1 MGKLKAK
8 VDTNANVQPDE
19 PIRKH
24 RKKYVMNSI
33 DDINDRCSHASTLSL
48 VGASAMTFPDKIST
62 VRSNMAVKHTSQYVV
77 LTNPEFPKV
86 YTGAENVFG
95 ERSSWNMKN
104 EHACRLVKK
113 FVKFKN
119 APISP
124 VVYVFLDL
132 ETNKYICK
140 LVNCAE
146 NLIEKYGFRMYDR
159 IKNKY
164 EEGDVVPA
172 SQPVA
177 QSSSYVNGNYC
188 SGRNIRMAYTVLPEL
203 TEDAVIISESA
214 AKELEYDMV
223 DIVTV
228 KLKSDAYLLN
238 KYGDDNVYKPFPRIG
253 EFIHNDVLCSI
264 RENSFMSSVSEARR
278 SHINDKNYYSRG
290 QIVDIDVFTNVDLEN
305 EEVNEYLKEITEWH
319 QEIYTFLS
327 TIVADPYQ
335 DDTSLIDVYHRA
347 EKYLSNS
354 TWVTKEYIVD
364 TIIQFKVL
372 KHVPIHIGQ
381 KIVGRYGNKSVV
393 TAIIPDRL
401 MPHTDDGR
409 PIQMLCNGLAVP
421 NRIIGFPTYEATMTF
436 MEERLHQHF
445 LRMEERGESM
455 DSIVALAVEFL
466 STFEPHE
473 GGELARLYR
482 ERPVDVYKDIIK
494 NGLYIQIM
502 PLNDKCVRD
511 ALVECYHKWGNT
523 IFKKYKLRT
532 KLRHRWIEIPGEY
545 AIGFQYTWVLKQ
557 EPSKAMSVV
566 STCKTTWYDQPVK
579 SHLYGKNLRHY
590 SDNPIKFGEYDS
602 YNFLAGVGVKDFY
615 KLTTYFR
622 GSQYTPNSILMSQ
635 LANTPIDTTKAN
647 QFPQLDNFRNVLKFI
662 GYKLSP
668 EIFNYNSAGGF
679 DRLYDVMMGNVKVRI
694 SIPDLRHV
702 LILNSYYM
710 QYQNYINGTIDMD
723 DFFTQIDGT
732 NTFDNYPDGYSLHC
746 KKLFLSLLPV
756 LQQMKQYR

>member
-1 MGKLKAK
+1 MRKPKEPK
-8 VDTNANVQPDE
+8 DVQAQTDVMEQPKK
-19 PIRKH
+19 R

-33 DDINDRCSHASTLSL
+33 DDINDRCSQSTNLSL

-77 LTNPEFPKV
+77 LTNPEFPRV

-95 ERSSWNMKN
+95 ERSSWNMKLDN
-104 EHACRLVKK
+104 KCKLVKK

-124 VVYVFLDL
+124 VVYIFLDM
-132 ETNKYICK
+132 ETGKYTCK
-140 LVNCAE
+140 IVNCAE

-159 IKNKY
+159 IKGKY
-164 EEGDVVPA
+164 DEGDVIPA
-172 SQPVA
+172 NTPVA

-188 SGRNIRMAYTVLPEL
+188 SGRNLRMLYTVLPEL

-228 KLKSDAYLLN
+228 NLKHDAYLLN
-238 KYGDDNVYKPFPRIG
+238 KYGNENVYKPFPQIG

-290 QIVDIDVFTNVDLEN
+290 QIVDIDIFTNVDLEN
-305 EEVNEYLKEITEWH
+305 DELNMYLSEIQEFY
-319 QEIYTFLS
+319 QEIYTYLS
-327 TIVADPYQ
+327 TIVADPAQ
-335 DDTSLIDVYHRA
+335 DDVSLIDIYHRA
-347 EKYLSNS
+347 EKYLSQS

-372 KHVPIHIGQ
+372 KHVPIHVGQ

-393 TAIIPDRL
+393 TKIIPDRL
-401 MPHTDDGR
+401 MPRTDDGR
-409 PIQMLCNGLAVP
+409 PVQMMCNGLAVP

-436 MEERLHQHF
+436 MQERMHQHITK
-445 LRMEERGESM
+445 MYENGSSM
-455 DSIVALAVEFL
+455 DEIVNLVVDFI
-466 STFEPHE
+466 SHFETHE
-473 GGELARLYR
+473 SNELLKLYR
-482 ERPVDVYKDIIK
+482 KQPNEVFKDIMK
-494 NGLYIQIM
+494 NGIYINIM
-502 PLNDKCVRD
+502 PLNEKCVRD
-511 ALVECYHKWGNT
+511 ALVECYNKWGKT
-523 IFKKYKLRT
+523 IFKKYKLYT
-532 KLRHRWIEIPGEY
+532 KLRHRWIEIPGTY

-602 YNFLAGVGVKDFY
+602 YNFLAGVGVQDFY

-622 GSQYTPNSILMSQ
+622 GSQYTMNSILMSH
-635 LANTPIDTTKAN
+635 LNNTPIDTTKAN

-679 DRLYDVMMGNVKVRI
+679 DKLYDVMMGNVKVRI

-710 QYQNYINGTIDMD
+710 QYQAYINGTVDID
-723 DFFTQIDGT
+723 DFFKQIDGT
-732 NTFDNYPDGYSLHC
+732 NTFENYPDGYDMHC

-756 LQQMKQYR
+756 LQQMKEYK